1 MVGVLMAA
9 QVLSLAAHAVVDAV
23 AAADLAVDELAGADL
38 VSLDDDALQQL
49 LIGAERLARR
59 VSSAG
64 LRVFHE
70 ASERGLYARRGYAS
84 PSAMLVGLLN
94 LSRHEAKLRVHNDF
108 HLSPR
113 LQPSGGV
120 RPPRRPHV
128 AEALAG
134 GSIGTSHVR
143 AVLDII
149 DDAPTHATS
158 EDVDELEKALV
169 AVAELF
175 EPSVV
180 RSVGTELLARLD
192 PDGDPGDERLRRK
205 RRGITVGQQDD
216 KLMSKIG
223 GELSP
228 TARAYLDVLLD
239 TWARPGMN
247 NPDDPVSPIG
257 AYADADPDVV
267 KVCASR
273 DLRTPAQCRHDALEA
288 MLKHFAESGHLGD
301 SHRGLPATVVLT
313 MTLEQLE
320 AATGQ
325 NVDPTPTRSPRQGTA
340 PGGGASADEGV
351 PKPDST
357 ADSADTGSGR
367 LPSGAAAATTDA
379 PPAPDIPAIAADGPF
394 HALPDPFG
402 QSATPPEVRAA
413 RQPVRTASGTLIP
426 IKDALT
432 IAEQAHPVLVIF
444 DHTGVPLHFGNTKR
458 LASRAQRLALLPNH
472 RGCTHPGCTKPA
484 TWTQIH
490 HTREWAAVH
499 RTNVDE
505 LAPACEEH
513 HALVHDRPNGWATH
527 IITSGPD
534 AGRCAWTPPKTV
546 DPQRRPRINRVHHP
560 EEMCQGISEAV
571 RQDCGG

>member
-1 MVGVLMAA
+1 LGVLVAA
-9 QVLSLAAHAVVDAV
+9 PVLSLAAHAAVDAV
-23 AAADLAVDELAGADL
+23 AAADGAVDALSASDL

-49 LIGAERLARR
+49 LIDCERLARR

-113 LQPSGGV
+113 SQPSGGV

-128 AEALAG
+128 ANALAS

-149 DDAPTHATS
+149 DAAPTQATP
-158 EDVDELEKALV
+158 EDVEELEKALV

-205 RRGITVGQQDD
+205 RRGITLGQQDD

-247 NPDDPVSPIG
+247 NPDDPASPIG
-257 AYADADPDVV
+257 AFADADPDVV
-267 KVCASR
+267 KACAAR

-320 AATGQ
+320 AAAGRS
-325 NVDPTPTRSPRQGTA
+325 VDPIPEPGTA
-340 PGGGASADEGV
+340 H
-351 PKPDST
+351 
-357 ADSADTGSGR
+357 
-367 LPSGAAAATTDA
+367 GAAPAAGPVAVEEDSET
-379 PPAPDIPAIAADGPF
+379 PAISADGPF

-402 QSATPPEVRAA
+402 QIATPPAVRAA
-413 RQPVRTASGTLIP
+413 RQPVRTASGTLLP
-426 IKDALT
+426 IADALKL
-432 IAEQAHPVLVIF
+432 AETAHPVLVIF
-444 DHTGVPLHFGNTKR
+444 DHRGVPLHFGNTKR

-490 HTREWAAVH
+490 HTREWAIVH

-527 IITSGPD
+527 IVTSGAD
-534 AGRCAWTPPKTV
+534 AGRCAWVPPKTV
-546 DPQRRPRINRVHHP
+546 DPQRRPLINRVHHP
-560 EEMCQGISEAV
+560 EEMCQGIGDAA
-571 RQDCGG
+571 RR

>member
-1 MVGVLMAA
+1 MAA
-9 QVLSLAAHAVVDAV
+9 PVLSLGAHAVADAV
-23 AAADLAVDELAGADL
+23 VAADRAVDELAGADL
-38 VSLDDDALQQL
+38 VGLDDGALQQL
-49 LIGAERLARR
+49 LIDAERLARR
-59 VSSAG
+59 VSSVG

-94 LSRHEAKLRVHNDF
+94 ISRHEAKRRVHNDF

-113 LQPSGGV
+113 SQPSGGV

-128 AEALAG
+128 AEALAAG
-134 GSIGTSHVR
+134 AIGTSHVR

-149 DDAPTHATS
+149 DDAPAQATA
-158 EDVDELEKALV
+158 EDVEELEKALV

-192 PDGDPGDERLRRK
+192 PDGDPGDERVRRK
-205 RRGITVGQQDD
+205 RRGIILGQQDE

-247 NPDDPVSPIG
+247 NPDDPASPVG
-257 AYADADPDVV
+257 AYADADPDTV
-267 KVCASR
+267 KACASR

-320 AATGQ
+320 AATGRR
-325 NVDPTPTRSPRQGTA
+325 VDPTPTRSPRQGAA
-340 PGGGASADEGV
+340 PGAAASADEVV
-351 PKPDST
+351 PEPDST
-357 ADSADTGSGR
+357 AAT
-367 LPSGAAAATTDA
+367 TTDA
-379 PPAPDIPAIAADGPF
+379 PPVPDIPAIAADGPF

-402 QSATPPEVRAA
+402 QIATPPAVRAA
-413 RQPVRTASGTLIP
+413 RQPVRTASGTLLP
-426 IKDALT
+426 IADALKL
-432 IAEQAHPVLVIF
+432 AEQAHPVLVIF
-444 DHTGVPLHFGNTKR
+444 DHSGVPLHFGNTKR

-490 HTREWAAVH
+490 HTREWAIVH

-546 DPQRRPRINRVHHP
+546 DPQRRPLINRVHHP
-560 EEMCQGISEAV
+560 EEMCSGIGSSP
-571 RQDCGG
+571 RDG

>member
-1 MVGVLMAA
+1 LGVLVAA
-9 QVLSLAAHAVVDAV
+9 PVVSLAARSAVDAV
-23 AAADLAVDELAGADL
+23 AAADGAVDALAGADL
-38 VSLDDDALQQL
+38 VGLDDDVLQQV
-49 LIGAERLARR
+49 LIDAERLARR

-94 LSRHEAKLRVHNDF
+94 VSRHEAKLRVHNDF

-113 LQPSGGV
+113 SQPSGGV
-120 RPPRRPHV
+120 RPPRRPHI
-128 AEALAG
+128 ADALAS

-149 DDAPTHATS
+149 DDAPTHATP

-192 PDGDPGDERLRRK
+192 PDGDPGDERTRRK
-205 RRGITVGQQDD
+205 RRGITLGQQDD

-247 NPDDPVSPIG
+247 NPDDPASPIG
-257 AYADADPDVV
+257 AYTDADPDTV
-267 KVCASR
+267 KACAAR

-320 AATGQ
+320 AATGRR
-325 NVDPTPTRSPRQGTA
+325 VDPRPASAPHPGIDPGAEQAAREEDSPTPT
-340 PGGGASADEGV
+340 
-351 PKPDST
+351 
-357 ADSADTGSGR
+357 
-367 LPSGAAAATTDA
+367 
-379 PPAPDIPAIAADGPF
+379 INADGPF
-394 HALPDPFG
+394 HAPPDPFG
-402 QSATPPEVRAA
+402 QSATPPDLRAA
-413 RQPVRTASGTLIP
+413 RQPVRTAAGTLLP
-426 IKDALT
+426 IADALKL
-432 IAEQAHPVLVIF
+432 AETAHPVLVIF
-444 DHTGVPLHFGNTKR
+444 DHAGVPLHFGNTKR
-458 LASRAQRLALLPNH
+458 LATRAQRLALLPNH

-490 HTREWAAVH
+490 HTREWATH
-499 RTNVDE
+499 RRTNVDE

-527 IITSGPD
+527 IIRSGPD

-560 EEMCQGISEAV
+560 EEMCQGIGPVV
-571 RQDCGG
+571 RDG